1 MEIINYSEE
10 HRIFRNS
17 LRRYLEKEVIPHV
30 EAWEEAGIVPRSAW
44 KGMGEQGF
52 LCMGVPEEYGGL
64 GADFLYS
71 VIVIEEMVRTNHS
84 GLAAALHS
92 DIIVPYIVAFA
103 SEEQKRKYLPGC
115 VSGDIITAIAMT
127 EPNAGSDLAAMRTTA
142 IECGGV
148 AASNGGNNGTD
159 NAGKSDEAGV
169 AARNRGGDYF
179 VINGQKTFISNG
191 INCDLLIL
199 AAKDPAEQNPH
210 AAVDLFLVEAGTK
223 GFEKGKKIKK
233 VGWHSQDTAE
243 LFFTDCRIPKANR
256 MGDKGTGF
264 LKLMLKLQQERLVC
278 AIAAVAAAELI
289 LEITIQYCKE
299 RTAFGR
305 PISKFQHTQFEL
317 VEMATEV
324 KLGRTFLDKL
334 IVDHMEGRNIVVEV
348 SMAKYWTTDMAC
360 RVADRGVQL
369 FGGYGYCEEY
379 PIARAW
385 RDTRVMRIFAGTN
398 EIMKSIAARFMG
410 L

>member
-17 LRRYLEKEVIPHV
+17 LRKYLEKEVIPHV
-30 EAWEEAGIVPRSAW
+30 EEWEEAGIVPRSAW

-103 SEEQKRKYLPGC
+103 SEEQKHKYLPGC

-142 IECGGV
+142 VACGG
-148 AASNGGNNGTD
+148 
-159 NAGKSDEAGV
+159 EAG
-169 AARNRGGDYF
+169 AADDGDHF

-199 AAKDPAEQNPH
+199 AAKDPAEKNPH
-210 AAVDLFLVEAGTK
+210 TAVDLFLVEAGTK
-223 GFEKGKKIKK
+223 GFEKGKRIKK

-289 LEITIQYCKE
+289 LEITIRYCTE

-305 PISKFQHTQFEL
+305 PLSKFQHTQFEL

-334 IVDHMEGRNIVVEV
+334 IADHMEGRNIVVEV
-348 SMAKYWTTDMAC
+348 SMAKFWTTDMAC